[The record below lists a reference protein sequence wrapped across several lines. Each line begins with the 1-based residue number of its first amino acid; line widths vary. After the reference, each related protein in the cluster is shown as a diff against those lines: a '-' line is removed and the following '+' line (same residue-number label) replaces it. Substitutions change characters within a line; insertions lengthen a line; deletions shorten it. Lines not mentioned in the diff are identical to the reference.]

1 MLSRRRVPDRRF
13 RHPPRQ
19 AARSWGFPTGAVLD
33 VSQYEY
39 WKHAHLTVDVVPGR
53 GGGFSLESPEGV
65 RFLIRSR
72 LLTEDEMAH
81 FGLS

>member
-1 MLSRRRVPDRRF
+1 MTSTHSP
-13 RHPPRQ
+13 
-19 AARSWGFPTGAVLD
+19 
-33 VSQYEY
+33 
-39 WKHAHLTVDVVPGR
+39 
-53 GGGFSLESPEGV
+53 PEGV